1 MNQHFLVFVIAIFLL
16 QSCASNKDIVYFQ
29 DNYAFEALEHHDAL
43 IMVNDIL
50 KIEVSAVIPEIAIP
64 YNIFSASGAVGAT
77 SVDAL
82 KLQGYLVTANGD
94 ITFPVLGVINVRGMT
109 TRDVEAHIVELLGT
123 GGHIKDAVVRAR
135 IVNAKITILG
145 EVNLPGTY
153 NFTEQNIT
161 LPQALGYAGDL
172 TINGRRHDVMV
183 IRQQDGERE
192 IGHIDMTKTDWF
204 NSKYYYVQQNDVIV
218 VHPNN
223 PKVKSAGFVGSTVT
237 ILSIVSILLSTAI
250 LITR

>member
-1 MNQHFLVFVIAIFLL
+1 MNQHFLVFVIALFLL
-16 QSCASNKDIVYFQ
+16 QSCASKKDIVYFQ
-29 DNYAFEALEHHDAL
+29 DNYAFETLEHHDAR

-50 KIEVSAVIPEIAIP
+50 KIEVSAAIPEIAMP
-64 YNIFSASGAVGAT
+64 YNTFPSNGVAPTTAE
-77 SVDAL
+77 AL
-82 KLQGYLVTANGD
+82 KLQGYLVTANGE
-94 ITFPVLGVINVRGMT
+94 ITFPVLGTINVKGMT
-109 TRDVEAHIVELLGT
+109 TKDVEAHIVELLST
-123 GGHIKDAVVRAR
+123 GGHIKDAVVHAR
-135 IVNAKITILG
+135 IVNAKVTILG

-172 TINGRRHDVMV
+172 TINGQRHDVMV
-183 IRQQDGERE
+183 IRQQDGVRE

-204 NSKYYYVQQNDVIV
+204 NNEYYYVQQNDVIV

-223 PKVKSAGFVGSTVT
+223 PKVKSAGFVGNAVT

>member
-1 MNQHFLVFVIAIFLL
+1 MNLRFLVFVMTFFLL
-16 QSCASNKDIVYFQ
+16 QSCASKKDIVYFQ
-29 DNYAFEALEHHDAL
+29 GEHAFENLEYHDSRV
-43 IMVNDIL
+43 MVNDIL

-64 YNIFSASGAVGAT
+64 YNVLSIKGALGSA

-82 KLQGYLVTANGD
+82 KLQGYLVTANGE
-94 ITFPVLGVINVRGMT
+94 ITFPVLGAIKVAGMT
-109 TRDVEAHIVELLGT
+109 TKAVEEHIVELLNT
-123 GGHIKDAVVRAR
+123 GGHIKDAVVLAR

-153 NFTEQNIT
+153 NFTEQNLT

-172 TINGRRHDVMV
+172 TINGQRHDVMI
-183 IRQQDGERE
+183 IRQEEGVRE

-204 NSKYYYVQQNDVIV
+204 NSKFYHVQQNDVIV
-218 VHPNN
+218 VNPNN
-223 PKVKSAGFVGSTVT
+223 PKVKSSGFIGNAATV
-237 ILSIVSILLSTAI
+237 LSIASILLSTAI

>member
-1 MNQHFLVFVIAIFLL
+1 MNQHFLGLVMALFLL
-16 QSCASNKDIVYFQ
+16 QSCASKKDIVYFQ
-29 DNYAFEALEHHDAL
+29 DNYAFETLEHHDAR

-50 KIEVSAVIPEIAIP
+50 HIEVSAAIPEIAIP
-64 YNIFSASGAVGAT
+64 YNIVSANGAVASP

-82 KLQGYLVTANGD
+82 KLQGYLVTANGE
-94 ITFPVLGVINVRGMT
+94 ITFPVLGAINVGGMT
-109 TRDVEAHIVELLGT
+109 TKYVEAHIVELLGA
-123 GGHIKDAVVRAR
+123 GGHVKDAVVRAR
-135 IVNAKITILG
+135 IVNAKITVLG

-183 IRQQDGERE
+183 IRQQDGVRE

-223 PKVKSAGFVGSTVT
+223 LKVKSAGFVGNAVT
-237 ILSIVSILLSTAI
+237 ILSIVSILLSTVI